1 MVNIDTSTQL
11 ISDATNENMVTERTT
26 EGARPA
32 IRAKEAKD
40 NRIRINFRREPFVCW
55 ELV

>member
-11 ISDATNENMVTERTT
+11 ISDCTNENMVTERTT

-32 IRAKEAKD
+32 IREQKGL
-40 NRIRINFRREPFVCW
+40 RITES
-55 ELV
+55 ELT

>member
-32 IRAKEAKD
+32 IRAKAKD
-40 NRIRINFRREPFVCW
+40 DRIRINLGEPFVCW